1 MSVASSS
8 NLETSTRDLM
18 LAWERAQDQ
27 WRDAKSQQ
35 FGQTHIQPIPDL
47 VVQAR
52 DAMGQLESLLRK
64 IKHDC
69 E

>member
-1 MSVASSS
+1 MSAAASS
-8 NLETSTRDLM
+8 NLETSTRDL
-18 LAWERAQDQ
+18 LIAWDRANEQ

-35 FGQTHIQPIPDL
+35 FLHTFIEPVPDL
-47 VVQAR
+47 VLQAR
-52 DAMGQLESLLRK
+52 EAMGQLEAILRK

>member
-8 NLETSTRDLM
+8 NLETSTRDLL
-18 LAWERAQDQ
+18 LAWERAQEQ

-35 FGQTHIQPIPDL
+35 FGQAHILPIPEL
-47 VVQAR
+47 VISAR
-52 DAMGQLESLLRK
+52 DAMAHLEILLKK
-64 IKHDC
+64 IQHDC

>member
-18 LAWERAQDQ
+18 LAWERVQEQ

-35 FGQTHIQPIPDL
+35 FGHTFIQPLPEL

-52 DAMGQLESLLRK
+52 DAMAHLETLLRK
-64 IKHDC
+64 IKNDC

>member
-18 LAWERAQDQ
+18 VAWERAQEQ
-27 WRDAKSQQ
+27 WRDSKSQQ
-35 FGQTHIQPIPDL
+35 FGQTYLTPLSDH
-47 VVQAR
+47 VAQAR
-52 DAMGQLESLLRK
+52 EAMGQLANLLKK
-64 IKHDC
+64 IQHDC

>member
-8 NLETSTRDLM
+8 SLETCTRDLM
-18 LAWERAQDQ
+18 LAWERAQEQ
-27 WRDAKSQQ
+27 WRDAKSHQ
-35 FGQTHIQPIPDL
+35 FGQTFIQPLPER

-52 DAMGQLESLLRK
+52 DAMAHLETLLRK
-64 IKHDC
+64 IKNDC

>member
-8 NLETSTRDLM
+8 NLETSTRDLL
-18 LAWERAQDQ
+18 LAWERAQEQ
-27 WRDAKSQQ
+27 WRDGKSRE
-35 FGQTHIQPIPDL
+35 FGHTYIQPIPDL

-52 DAMGQLESLLRK
+52 DVMGQLESLLKK

>member
-1 MSVASSS
+1 MSVASCS

-18 LAWERAQDQ
+18 LAWERAQEQ

-35 FGQTHIQPIPDL
+35 FGQTFIQPLPER

-52 DAMGQLESLLRK
+52 DAMAHLETLLKK
-64 IKHDC
+64 IKNDC

>member
-8 NLETSTRDLM
+8 NLETSTRDLL
-18 LAWERAQDQ
+18 LAWERARET
-27 WRDAKSQQ
+27 WRDVKSQQ
-35 FGQTHIQPIPDL
+35 FGRTFIQPVPDL

-52 DAMGQLESLLRK
+52 DAMAHLESLLKK
-64 IKHDC
+64 IQYDC

>member
-1 MSVASSS
+1 MSFASSS

-18 LAWERAQDQ
+18 LAWERAQEQ

-35 FGQTHIQPIPDL
+35 FGRTFIQPLPEL

-52 DAMGQLESLLRK
+52 DAMAHLETLLRK
-64 IKHDC
+64 IKNDC

>member
-8 NLETSTRDLM
+8 NLETSTRDLL
-18 LAWERAQDQ
+18 LAWERAQEK

-35 FGQTHIQPIPDL
+35 FGQTFIQPVPDL

-52 DAMGQLESLLRK
+52 DAMAQLESLLRK